1 MWSMDDKRLRIMTLQ
16 ELKLKLLI
24 DLNQIYPNEEILS
37 FYFLLIH
44 HKMGLTRAEI
54 ALNPNQILPKED
66 LNFYLDAITALQGEK
81 PIQYIVGE
89 TEFYGLTFKVNEE
102 VLIPRPETEELV
114 DWILKE
120 FNEKK
125 ELKILDIGTGSG
137 CIAIS
142 LAKHLPEANISGMD
156 ISKHALQTALQNAK
170 LNKVKINLFQQD
182 ILKNNDTSSHP
193 TSLGTGLAMNSLPIE
208 FDIIVSNPPYVRDLE
223 KLEIKSNVL
232 QNEPHIALFVSDDNP
247 LLFYDKI
254 ADFTKQYL
262 TANGLLFL
270 EINQY
275 LAENTTA
282 LLQQKGFKTIELRK
296 DVFGNDRMIKTS
308 LY

>member
-1 MWSMDDKRLRIMTLQ
+1 MTLQ
-16 ELKLKLLI
+16 ELKSKFLI
-24 DLNQIYPNEEILS
+24 DLNQIYPKEEILS
-37 FYFLLIH
+37 FFFLLIH

-54 ALNPNQILPKED
+54 ALNPIQIVPKEG
-66 LNFYLDAITALQGEK
+66 LNFYLDAITALQDEK
-81 PIQYIVGE
+81 PIQYIIGE
-89 TEFYGLTFKVNEE
+89 TEFYGLTFKVNKE

-120 FNEKK
+120 FKEKK

-142 LAKHLPEANISGMD
+142 LAKYLPKANISGID
-156 ISKHALQTALQNAK
+156 ISKQALQTALQNAK
-170 LNKVKINLFQQD
+170 LNKVKIKLFQQNF
-182 ILKNNDTSSHP
+182 LKMNVASSH
-193 TSLGTGLAMNSLPIE
+193 SNSFMTGPVMNSLPME
-208 FDIIVSNPPYVRDLE
+208 FDIIVSNPPYVRELE

-247 LLFYDKI
+247 LLFFNKI
-254 ADFTKQYL
+254 ADFAKQCL
-262 TANGLLFL
+262 TANGFLFL

-308 LY
+308 LF

>member
-1 MWSMDDKRLRIMTLQ
+1 MTLQ
-16 ELKLKLLI
+16 ELKLKFLI
-24 DLNQIYPNEEILS
+24 DLDQIYPKEEILS
-37 FYFLLIH
+37 FFFLLIH

-54 ALNPNQILPKED
+54 ALNQNQIIPKED
-66 LNFYLDAITALQGEK
+66 LNFYLDALTELQGEK
-81 PIQYIVGE
+81 PIQYIIGE

-102 VLIPRPETEELV
+102 VLIPRSETEELV

-120 FNEKK
+120 FKEKK
-125 ELKILDIGTGSG
+125 ELNILDIGTGSG

-156 ISKHALQTALQNAK
+156 ISKQALQIALQNAK

-182 ILKNNDTSSHP
+182 ILKNNDISSNP
-193 TSLGTGLAMNSLPIE
+193 TSLGSGPVMNSLPME
-208 FDIIVSNPPYVRDLE
+208 FDIIVSNPPYVRELE

-254 ADFTKQYL
+254 VDFAKQHL

-275 LAENTTA
+275 LAENTTT
-282 LLQQKGFKTIELRK
+282 LLRQKGFKTIELRK
-296 DVFGNDRMIKTS
+296 DVFGNDRMIKTF
-308 LY
+308 LF

>member
-1 MWSMDDKRLRIMTLQ
+1 MTLQ
-16 ELKLKLLI
+16 ELKLKFLI
-24 DLNQIYPNEEILS
+24 DLDQIYPKEEILS
-37 FYFLLIH
+37 FFFLLIH

-54 ALNPNQILPKED
+54 ALNPNQIIPKED
-66 LNFYLDAITALQGEK
+66 LNFYLDALTELQDEK
-81 PIQYIVGE
+81 PIQYIIGE
-89 TEFYGLTFKVNEE
+89 TEFYGLTFNVNEE

-125 ELKILDIGTGSG
+125 EPNILDIGTGSG

-142 LAKHLPEANISGMD
+142 LAKHLPEANIFGMD
-156 ISKHALQTALQNAK
+156 ISKQALQTALQNANQNNVNVQFIE
-170 LNKVKINLFQQD
+170 LN
-182 ILKNNDTSSHP
+182 ILKPNVMMRAAKH
-193 TSLGTGLAMNSLPIE
+193 LK
-208 FDIIVSNPPYVRDLE
+208 FDIIVSNPPYVRELE

-232 QNEPHIALFVSDDNP
+232 QNEPHIALFVSDENP

-254 ADFTKQYL
+254 ADFAKQYL

-275 LAENTTA
+275 LAENMTT
-282 LLQQKGFKTIELRK
+282 LLKQKGFKTIELRK
-296 DVFGNDRMIKTS
+296 DIFGNDRMIKTS
-308 LY
+308 LF

>member
-1 MWSMDDKRLRIMTLQ
+1 MTLQ
-16 ELKLKLLI
+16 ELKLKFLI
-24 DLNQIYPNEEILS
+24 DLNRIYPKEEILS
-37 FYFLLIH
+37 FFFLLIH

-54 ALNPNQILPKED
+54 ALNPTQIAPKED
-66 LNFYLDAITALQGEK
+66 LNFYLDAITTLQGEK
-81 PIQYIVGE
+81 PIQYIIGE

-114 DWILKE
+114 DWVLKE
-120 FNEKK
+120 FKEKK
-125 ELKILDIGTGSG
+125 DLNILDIGTGSG

-156 ISKHALQTALQNAK
+156 ISKQALQIALQNAK
-170 LNKVKINLFQQD
+170 LNKVKINFLIRD
-182 ILKNNDTSSHP
+182 ILKNNDTSNYP

-208 FDIIVSNPPYVRDLE
+208 FDIIVSNPPYVRELE

-254 ADFTKQYL
+254 ADFAKQYL

-275 LAENTTA
+275 LVENTTT

-308 LY
+308 LF